1 MSARVLLVAAALIAP
16 IAATAQDATT
26 YAQFLA
32 RYRCPVVDRL
42 ERIYAAGDPTTH
54 PDEYLII
61 ETPPYAEA
69 YVQCIF
75 RKTTEI
81 TCEAASGFYQ
91 AAPGYSRSFH
101 LPAPAVA
108 ALRRLGFSTDD
119 SNGNFRI
126 DFDLADPPNFNAVAE
141 LMLQALYDAYGARAK
156 TILRFKAPYAPA
168 ALKCA
173 LAT

>member
-1 MSARVLLVAAALIAP
+1 MMFARVLLMAAALIAP
-16 IAATAQDATT
+16 VAATAQDATT

-32 RYRCPVVDRL
+32 RYRCPVMDRL
-42 ERIYAAGDPTTH
+42 ERIYAAGDPATH
-54 PDEYLII
+54 PDEYLIV

-75 RKTTEI
+75 RKTEI
-81 TCEAASGFYQ
+81 TCEAASGFYR
-91 AAPGYSRSFH
+91 AAPGQSRSFH
-101 LPAPAVA
+101 LPAPAIA
-108 ALRRLGFSTDD
+108 ALGRLGFSTDD

-126 DFDLADPPNFNAVAE
+126 DLDLADPPNFNAVAE

-168 ALKCA
+168 APKCA
-173 LAT
+173 MAT